1 MEEHTNMNSYGET
14 VIIPFFQKKISEL
27 QSMVTVLEANY
38 LVEQQKTKDLT
49 EKLSETSANQN
60 SASKDAAVQLAQF
73 KSELSKKA
81 SEADQL
87 TETNALIAKRVEDL
101 KRVIAQNEQ
110 TIFALESEIKS
121 LKEAVN
127 TLPKKRKQK
136 EAVLDG
142 STF

>member
-49 EKLSETSANQN
+49 EKLSEVSANQS
-60 SASKDAAVQLAQF
+60 SASKDAEAQLAQF
-73 KSELSKKA
+73 RSDLSRKTN
-81 SEADQL
+81 EANQL
-87 TETNALIAKRVEDL
+87 SETNSLIAKRVEDL
-101 KRVIAQNEQ
+101 KRVIAQQEQ
-110 TIFALESEIKS
+110 TIFGLEAKIK
-121 LKEAVN
+121 LLEETIN